1 MEHRGPPFY
10 MHVEAKESWGVG
22 VKVWTVRA
30 KVGVAI
36 AAAAIALPATFA
48 AAAQSR
54 SNAGRPAAVS
64 FSFNRSF
71 TPAQADPRL
80 AAALS
85 NRPLA
90 SSEFNFTPTAAKKR
104 QSQVRVAIRA
114 QAIVPQDSRVPAGN
128 RAALT
133 AAAVT
138 SALTPA
144 TYNLG
149 AGVGWRRFAVDGDI
163 ARVKNN
169 SLGIGGRDGAL
180 VGVNYNVSQRLT
192 GRLAA
197 SADKSNDRVPALADT
212 RAYAVDL
219 GGAFDINRRLSVTG
233 GVRYRVEKDRLAA
246 DQRRDSQAVYLGTA
260 LKF

>member
-1 MEHRGPPFY
+1 MGE
-10 MHVEAKESWGVG
+10 
-22 VKVWTVRA
+22 KVWTVRA

-48 AAAQSR
+48 GAAQTGPIGSR
-54 SNAGRPAAVS
+54 PPGVA

-80 AAALS
+80 VAALS

-90 SSEFNFTPTAAKKR
+90 ASDFNFTPTAAKKR

-114 QAIVPQDSRVPAGN
+114 QAVVPHGNSAPAN
-128 RAALT
+128 DRAAV
-133 AAAVT
+133 ASAAVA

-149 AGVGWRRFAVDGDI
+149 AGVGWRRFAVDGDL
-163 ARVKNN
+163 ARVKPNA
-169 SLGIGGRDGAL
+169 LGIGGRDGAL
-180 VGVNYNVSQRLT
+180 VGVNYNLNRRLT
-192 GRLAA
+192 GRVAA
-197 SADKSNDRVPALADT
+197 SADRSNDRVPALTET
-212 RAYAVDL
+212 RAYAGDV
-219 GGAFDINRRLSVTG
+219 GGAFAITRRLSVTG
-233 GVRYRVEKDRLAA
+233 GVRYRVESDRLAA

>member
-1 MEHRGPPFY
+1 M
-10 MHVEAKESWGVG
+10 G
-22 VKVWTVRA
+22 VKVWTVQAR
-30 KVGVAI
+30 VSVAI
-36 AAAAIALPATFA
+36 AAAAFALPATFA
-48 AAAQSR
+48 IAAP
-54 SNAGRPAAVS
+54 AGQRPAAVV

-90 SSEFNFTPTAAKKR
+90 ASEFHFTPTAAKKR
-104 QSQVRVAIRA
+104 LSQVRVAIRA
-114 QAIVPQDSRVPAGN
+114 QAVVPQGKGVPAGN
-128 RAALT
+128 RAAL
-133 AAAVT
+133 AEAVT

-149 AGVGWRRFAVDGDI
+149 AGVGWRRFAVDGDLS
-163 ARVKNN
+163 RVKPNA
-169 SLGIGGRDGAL
+169 LGIGGRDGAL
-180 VGVNYNVSQRLT
+180 VGVNYNLNKRLT
-192 GRLAA
+192 GRVAA
-197 SADKSNDRVPALADT
+197 SADRSNDRVPALSDT
-212 RAYAVDL
+212 RAYAVDV
-219 GGAFDINRRLSVTG
+219 GGAFDISQRLSVTG